1 MLKISKNTKIT
12 NLRKNENTEDIIK
25 YTKKSYFH

>member
-1 MLKISKNTKIT
+1 MLKISKNTKIK

>member
-1 MLKISKNTKIT
+1 MLKISKKKIT